1 MWQATIITY
10 TRRPFAHV
18 PRRQSEWEEIREGA
32 GNSVFDGPPS
42 PFDVWG
48 HGDMM
53 SALRGGALESIWRRL
68 ENYGLGK
75 LLNADMERG
84 DKNPN
89 YCRHHMC
96 MPFMAVWDTT
106 NSFQTEP
113 RQSKH
118 NFDYVSILF
127 ISIFMK
133 VCFNMSV
140 LNIFDGLYC
149 TMNSKWWLNL

>member
-1 MWQATIITY
+1 MGWKTG
-10 TRRPFAHV
+10 RRKRSRWWDISYSTDLRSIFTSPAVFIQDSAHIV
-18 PRRQSEWEEIREGA
+18 SE
-32 GNSVFDGPPS
+32 
-42 PFDVWG
+42 
-48 HGDMM
+48 
-53 SALRGGALESIWRRL
+53 LRGGALESIWRRL

-106 NSFQTEP
+106 NSFQTEQ

-127 ISIFMK
+127 ISIIMK

-140 LNIFDGLYC
+140 LNIFAGLYC